1 MSVIIY
7 LLPMLGWGLMPIFAS
22 KAGGT
27 PKQQLLGTT
36 IIAFIVGSTFSIIV
50 TPTYKLPAF
59 IISCIS
65 GFFWTFGQLFQFKA
79 LKQAPVSKG
88 MPVSNGTQLLFTTF
102 VSGVILMEWRSSKQT
117 ILSLVILALII
128 FAIWLL
134 ANDGTKNH
142 ALDSKSNNYGWILSM
157 IISSLFLTGYV
168 TTNAYFGI
176 SNYEVFFPQSL
187 GMLIT
192 ASIIYITSQKEEK
205 AGFKNVIRN
214 GTTGLSWS
222 IANIALFFTASRL
235 GVGLSYTISQLCVFV
250 SIFAGIIIL
259 GEKKTIGE
267 KKRISIGVVIF
278 LFSIVVLSI
287 YK

>member
-50 TPTYKLPAF
+50 TPTYTLSAF
-59 IISCIS
+59 LISCIS

-134 ANDGTKNH
+134 ANDWTKNH

-205 AGFKNVIRN
+205 VGFKNVIRN

>member
-36 IIAFIVGSTFSIIV
+36 IIAFIVGSAFSIIV
-50 TPTYKLPAF
+50 TPTYTLPAF

>member
-1 MSVIIY
+1 MSIIIY
-7 LLPMLGWGLMPIFAS
+7 LLPALGWGLMPIFAS

-36 IIAFIVGSTFSIIV
+36 IVAFIVGSVFSIIS
-50 TPTYKLPAF
+50 TPTYTLPGF
-59 IISCIS
+59 LISCMS

-88 MPVSNGTQLLFTTF
+88 MPVSNGSQLLFTTF
-102 VSGVILMEWRSSKQT
+102 VSGVILKEWSSSRVT
-117 ILSLVILALII
+117 ISSLVILVLII

-134 ANDGTKNH
+134 ANDGAKNKE
-142 ALDSKSNNYGWILSM
+142 LDGQSNNYGWILSM

-168 TTNAYFGI
+168 TTNAYFRI

-192 ASIIYITSQKEEK
+192 ASVIYIISSKEEK
-205 AGFKNVIRN
+205 LGFKNVMKN
-214 GTTGLSWS
+214 CTTGMSWS
-222 IANIALFFTASRL
+222 IANISLFFTASNL

-259 GEKKTIGE
+259 GEKKTNRE
-267 KKRISIGVVIF
+267 KKRISLGVVIF

>member
-50 TPTYKLPAF
+50 TPTYTLPAF

-259 GEKKTIGE
+259 GEKKTNEE
-267 KKRISIGVVIF
+267 KKRISLGVIIF

>member
-36 IIAFIVGSTFSIIV
+36 IIAFIVGSAFSIIV
-50 TPTYKLPAF
+50 TPTYTLPAF

-142 ALDSKSNNYGWILSM
+142 DLDSKSNNYGWIISM

-205 AGFKNVIRN
+205 VGFKNVIRN

>member
-7 LLPMLGWGLMPIFAS
+7 LLPALGWGLMPVFAS

-36 IIAFIVGSTFSIIV
+36 ITAFIVGAVFSMILTPAYTFNSF
-50 TPTYKLPAF
+50 L
-59 IISCIS
+59 ISCMS

-102 VSGVILMEWRSSKQT
+102 VSGVILKEWSSSKQT
-117 ILSLVILALII
+117 VSSLIILTLII

-134 ANDGTKNH
+134 ANDGTSKQS
-142 ALDSKSNNYGWILSM
+142 LDRNSSNYGWIISM
-157 IISSLFLTGYV
+157 VISSLFLTGYV
-168 TTNAYFGI
+168 TTNAYFRI
-176 SNYEVFFPQSL
+176 SSYEVFFPQSL
-187 GMLIT
+187 GMLVT
-192 ASIIYITSQKEEK
+192 ALIIYITSYKEEK
-205 AGFKNVIRN
+205 VGIKNVLRN
-214 GTTGLSWS
+214 FTTGVSWS
-222 IANIALFFTASRL
+222 IANISLFFTASHL

-259 GEKKTIGE
+259 GEKKTRGE
-267 KKRISIGVVIF
+267 KKRISLGVIIF
-278 LFSIVVLSI
+278 LFSILVLSI